1 LTAFADS
8 AVNSGPTKTV
18 MKL

>member
-1 LTAFADS
+1 MNAFDDS
-8 AVNSGPTKTV
+8 AVNSGPTITV